1 MVIVDLTDVRSKLAI
16 KLNYHIALLSDINII
31 TIIFKKN
38 CIQNLEFSKQMR
50 VSKFES
56 IRELQC
62 C

>member
-1 MVIVDLTDVRSKLAI
+1 MVIVDLADVRSKLAI

-38 CIQNLEFSKQMR
+38 RIQNLEFSKQMR